1 MWLCCDLGSWQGL
14 PFHGDG
20 TSGVVAVL
28 LLARLFSQL
37 YDDSTSS
44 GKFDLYFILT
54 SGGGGG
60 GAGLNY
66 VGAKVRV
73 QVLWVVPSLSPL
85 PPLLPPQKEGF
96 CEYKT
101 G

>member
-1 MWLCCDLGSWQGL
+1 
-14 PFHGDG
+14 
-20 TSGVVAVL
+20 VVAVL

-44 GKFDLYFILT
+44 GKFDLYFLLT

-85 PPLLPPQKEGF
+85 PPLLPLPTLPHNEWPFAVQ
-96 CEYKT
+96 Y
-101 G
+101 